1 MKCAFSVTQLCKIY
15 RKCFQIYFHLEEKLN
30 EKVFVLPR
38 VETHV
43 RQCSSSTIKTDVP
56 IVTPSLLSWTCGY
69 LFQQKL

>member
-30 EKVFVLPR
+30 KKVFVLPR

-43 RQCSSSTIKTDVP
+43 RQCSSSTIKTDTIYCLEYVV
-56 IVTPSLLSWTCGY
+56 IYFNKVYSL
-69 LFQQKL
+69 